1 MACVSAFWWASIWA
15 GVDLASMGG
24 ICFSTDWR
32 SSTYSS
38 ISCLSLRSVSAS
50 ISVVCGGA
58 IVSLEVVEHPA
69 IATEPSRARRRST
82 ARSRVIAGNLSL
94 RASLVHDLVPF
105 LLENLHPV
113 VDRHLALALGGV
125 D

>member
-1 MACVSAFWWASIWA
+1 
-15 GVDLASMGG
+15 MGG
-24 ICFSTDWR
+24 ICFSTDCR

-38 ISCLSLRSVSAS
+38 TSCWNLRSVSAS

-58 IVSLEVVEHPA
+58 IVSLEADEHPP
-69 IATEPSRARRRST
+69 IATDPSRVRRRSAT
-82 ARSRVIAGNLSL
+82 RSRIIAGNLSW

-113 VDRHLALALGGV
+113 VDRRLALALG
-125 D
+125 